1 MTGGSEIIILAGV
14 PGAGK
19 TSVAEL
25 ALQQMGDVGK
35 EYTIVNFGNV
45 LFELLKRD
53 GIVKHM
59 DEIRAK
65 VDQHTYMK
73 YQKLAAEKIASMGGR
88 IIVTTHMSLMT
99 PSGFFP
105 GLPAWV
111 LEKLKPSR
119 IIIIE
124 APPEH
129 IRKRQEEDR
138 SRIRGYD
145 FERDIEM
152 YQNFNRMYAV
162 AYSAMSGARLKII
175 QNLQGKL
182 LEAAREFIK
191 ALEL

>member
-1 MTGGSEIIILAGV
+1 MAEEIIILAGV

-25 ALQQMGDVGK
+25 ALEQMGDAGK
-35 EYTIVNFGNV
+35 EYKIVNYGDV
-45 LFELLKRD
+45 LFELLKKD
-53 GIVKHM
+53 NIVKHK

-65 VDQHTYMK
+65 VDQATYIK
-73 YQKLAAEKIASMGGR
+73 YQKLAAEKIAEMEGK

-105 GLPAWV
+105 GLPTRV
-111 LEKLKPSR
+111 LERLKPSR
-119 IIIIE
+119 IIIVE
-124 APPEH
+124 APAEH
-129 IRKRQEEDR
+129 IRKRQEEDT

-145 FERDIEM
+145 FERDIKTYHE
-152 YQNFNRMYAV
+152 FTRMYGV

-182 LEAAREFIK
+182 LEAAKEFIR

>member
-1 MTGGSEIIILAGV
+1 MTKASEVIILAGV

-25 ALQQMGDVGK
+25 ALKRMGDAGK
-35 EYTIVNFGNV
+35 EYKIVNYGDV
-45 LFELLKRD
+45 LFELLKKD
-53 GIVKHM
+53 GIVGHK

-65 VDQHTYMK
+65 VDQQTYVR
-73 YQKLAAEKIASMGGR
+73 YQKLAAEKIANMEGK

-105 GLPAWV
+105 GLPTYV

-119 IIIIE
+119 IIIVE

-129 IRKRQEEDR
+129 IRQRQEEDK

-145 FERDIEM
+145 FERDIDM
-152 YQNFNRMYAV
+152 YQQFNRMYGV

-182 LEAAREFIK
+182 LEAAKEFIK